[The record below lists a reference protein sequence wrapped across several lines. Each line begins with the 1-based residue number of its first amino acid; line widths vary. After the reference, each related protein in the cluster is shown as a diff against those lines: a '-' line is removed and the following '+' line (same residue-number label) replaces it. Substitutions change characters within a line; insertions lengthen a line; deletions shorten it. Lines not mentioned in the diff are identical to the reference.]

1 MDSYE
6 PLEITPEMV
15 AFAGMQIDRF
25 VTDVVQHLNQFT
37 LDQEVHELKHWSGP
51 THKIDINGQRLGEI
65 VEHALNYTD
74 EERSEGWSQLE

>member
-6 PLEITPEMV
+6 PLEITPGMV
-15 AFAGMQIDRF
+15 AFAEIQIQQF
-25 VTDVVQHLNQFT
+25 TETMLEHLNQFT

-51 THKIDINGQRLGEI
+51 AHKIDINGQRLGEI

-74 EERSEGWSQLE
+74 KKRSKGWSYLE